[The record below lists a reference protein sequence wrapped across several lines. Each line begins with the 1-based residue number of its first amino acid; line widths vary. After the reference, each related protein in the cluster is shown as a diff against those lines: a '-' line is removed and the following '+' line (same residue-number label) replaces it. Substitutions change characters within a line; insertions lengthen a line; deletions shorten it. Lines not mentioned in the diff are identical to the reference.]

1 MITFTLLGIT
11 RAYRLIPAA
20 ARGRLPY
27 FGAKP
32 SSSGLALAWLLA
44 GGGLPAFWTALV
56 QDECRLAAGAIRW
69 GRDH

>member
-20 ARGRLPY
+20 TRGRLPY

-32 SSSGLALAWLLA
+32 SSSGLALAWLEA

-56 QDECRLAAGAIRW
+56 QDECRLAAGKIRW
-69 GRDH
+69 GS